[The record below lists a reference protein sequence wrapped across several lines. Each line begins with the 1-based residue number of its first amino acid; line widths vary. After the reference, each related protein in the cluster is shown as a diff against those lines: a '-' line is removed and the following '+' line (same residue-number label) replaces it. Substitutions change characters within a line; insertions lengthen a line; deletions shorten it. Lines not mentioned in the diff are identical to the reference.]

1 MMAAQGLHADTL
13 RPYMVAAE
21 GNRDQRMQR
30 LEIYQSLWA
39 MELRRPDGVERSLG
53 ESFEMVAEAGYHGM
67 ALDLVAQPDGER
79 TRQLKK
85 LYQRHGLGCSITT
98 FPKRIDDL
106 RPVLHMAKEF
116 DAGFVNIIGQVMP
129 LSVEGMIPVIRQWIT
144 MAEEE
149 GVPVLFETHRNAITN
164 DLFSTLL
171 LLDAVPELRLCADL
185 SHFLI
190 DREFWYPISPE
201 DDALMQR
208 VLARSDSFQGR
219 VASREQIQVQ
229 ISFPQ
234 HAKWFDLFARWW
246 QDGIA
251 MWRARSGDDAV
262 LNFLCELGPPE
273 YAITDAE
280 GYEMSDRWED
290 ALMIRRRVEDI
301 WARLESGT

>member
-1 MMAAQGLHADTL
+1 
-13 RPYMVAAE
+13 MVAAE